1 MKILFSGDA
10 FIDEKISLSDELI
23 DLIESNDLFVINFEG
38 VITKAI
44 ETRIDKASSFRID
57 ISNLVHLQKQINTEI
72 VVSLSNNHM
81 FDFGESGLKEC
92 IEILEDNDF
101 KCLINSLIINENEN
115 KEEDICLYAFTSD
128 EPSVMSVM
136 ESKEH
141 CFYNYYDDIAVN
153 KQQQSIA
160 ICHWGD
166 EYVSV
171 PPHRIMTRAQKMSDT
186 FDLVIGH
193 HPHVIQGVKS
203 FENTKV
209 YFSLGNFYLKGFNY
223 KNGALHVF
231 PQECYLGILV
241 SYDTKERISEAY
253 GCRYDEKKKE
263 VLLSNEAT
271 NHFVA
276 RSEEIKCDSK
286 TAHIRWEKSYY
297 EYLKFRR
304 NVFVNLKSI
313 YPKYKKLLW
322 NSLRKIFAT

>member
-1 MKILFSGDA
+1 MIGDERTAIDAEMVTRVTSGQTPDA
-10 FIDEKISLSDELI
+10 ENLKKISQ
-23 DLIESNDLFVINFEG
+23 G
-38 VITKAI
+38 
-44 ETRIDKASSFRID
+44 
-57 ISNLVHLQKQINTEI
+57 
-72 VVSLSNNHM
+72 NN
-81 FDFGESGLKEC
+81 
-92 IEILEDNDF
+92 
-101 KCLINSLIINENEN
+101 
-115 KEEDICLYAFTSD
+115 
-128 EPSVMSVM
+128 
-136 ESKEH
+136 
-141 CFYNYYDDIAVN
+141 YDDIAVN

-304 NVFVNLKSI
+304 NC
-313 YPKYKKLLW
+313 LLYT
-322 NSLRKIFAT
+322 SPSPRDRTRSRMPSSA